1 MTSRPA
7 PRPTTADERAA
18 DPRIAPDGGRRSLP
32 RTLARILLGLLLV
45 MAGTGHLTVARESF
59 QAQVPTWLPMDPDFV
74 VLASGVVEIL
84 LGLSLV
90 LLGRWRVWVG
100 LVVAA
105 FFVAIFPGNISQ
117 LVTRTPA
124 FGLETDAARGRP
136 GSTPVSGARHP
147 PRVPAAARDLGALGD
162 RRVVGLAGQ
171 ARPPLTGVERRA
183 RSRSGSG

>member
-7 PRPTTADERAA
+7 PRPTSADEREA
-18 DPRIAPDGGRRSLP
+18 DPRIAPDGGRRSIP
-32 RTLARILLGLLLV
+32 RTLARILLGLVLV
-45 MAGTGHLTVARESF
+45 MAGTGHLTVARQSF

-74 VLASGVVEIL
+74 VLASGVVEIV

-124 FGLETDAARGRP
+124 FGLETDAARAIRLVFQP
-136 GSTPVSGARHP
+136 LLVIWALGAR
-147 PRVPAAARDLGALGD
+147 GAWS
-162 RRVVGLAGQ
+162 AG
-171 ARPPLTGVERRA
+171 RTRRA
-183 RSRSGSG
+183 RR